1 MPSAFMSFIS
11 ACLWPNSDV
20 EGRGGSDPSGS
31 GSGGQRDG
39 LLWYKDVGQHVYGD
53 FSMAAVQANNIIE
66 DQSQIESGSLSTLDS
81 GPFGTLVGIYD
92 GHGGADTSRHIN
104 HNLFNHLK
112 RFCSEHQSMSVDVI
126 RKTVQATEE
135 GFLSVVSKHWPL
147 KPQIAAVGSCC
158 LLGILCDGKLFVAN
172 LGDSRAVMGKL
183 TRATGGIQAVQL
195 SREHNASAHN
205 TFVMQMLRISCTEP
219 TMVIGTCLP
228 SGTPM
233 DEMQGMERTVRCQ
246 FIPVSL
252 QGIET
257 GSDTLLKS
265 VAMVRSRAKIR
276 GPFDGENLSWRS
288 FHIVATE
295 SAYRTEAASWF
306 LDRAIQKPKLLL
318 GGESHYH
325 EEERNCYRD
334 LCKQGTGERTGF
346 LVVEVFGRGGLDSG
360 GSGSGG
366 QRDGLLWYKDVGQH
380 VYGDFSMAAVQ
391 ANNIIEDQSQI
402 ESGSLSTLDSGPFG
416 TLVGIYDG
424 HGGADTSRHINH
436 NLFNHL
442 KRFCSEHQSMSVD
455 VIRKTVQAT
464 EEGFLSVVSKH
475 WPLKPQIAAV
485 GSCCLLGIL
494 CDGKLFV
501 ANLGDSR
508 AVMGKLTRATGGI
521 QAVQL
526 SREHNARFCSE
537 HQSMS
542 VDVIRKAVQAT
553 EEGFLSVISKQWPLK
568 PQIAAVGS
576 CCLLGI
582 VCDGKLFV
590 ANLGD
595 SRAVM
600 GELTRATGGI
610 QAVQLSREHNA
621 SMESERRALRFIH
634 PDDPNIVILRHNVWR
649 VKGIIQITRSIGDV
663 YLKKPEYNKEP
674 LNAKFR
680 LAETFKRP
688 LLSSEPSISVHELQP
703 EDLFIIFASDGLWE
717 HLSNQEAVD
726 IVHSCSHKGSAR
738 KLVKAALQR
747 AAKKREVRYSDL
759 MKIERGVR
767 RHFHDDISVVVLF
780 LDSNAI
786 SRATAAKGP
795 QLSLK
800 AGGM

>member
-1 MPSAFMSFIS
+1 
-11 ACLWPNSDV
+11 
-20 EGRGGSDPSGS
+20 
-31 GSGGQRDG
+31 
-39 LLWYKDVGQHVYGD
+39 
-53 FSMAAVQANNIIE
+53 MAAVQANNIIE

-195 SREHNASAHN
+195 SREHNAS
-205 TFVMQMLRISCTEP
+205 
-219 TMVIGTCLP
+219 
-228 SGTPM
+228 
-233 DEMQGMERTVRCQ
+233 
-246 FIPVSL
+246 
-252 QGIET
+252 
-257 GSDTLLKS
+257 
-265 VAMVRSRAKIR
+265 
-276 GPFDGENLSWRS
+276 
-288 FHIVATE
+288 
-295 SAYRTEAASWF
+295 
-306 LDRAIQKPKLLL
+306 
-318 GGESHYH
+318 
-325 EEERNCYRD
+325 
-334 LCKQGTGERTGF
+334 
-346 LVVEVFGRGGLDSG
+346 
-360 GSGSGG
+360 
-366 QRDGLLWYKDVGQH
+366 
-380 VYGDFSMAAVQ
+380 
-391 ANNIIEDQSQI
+391 
-402 ESGSLSTLDSGPFG
+402 
-416 TLVGIYDG
+416 
-424 HGGADTSRHINH
+424 
-436 NLFNHL
+436 
-442 KRFCSEHQSMSVD
+442 
-455 VIRKTVQAT
+455 
-464 EEGFLSVVSKH
+464 
-475 WPLKPQIAAV
+475 
-485 GSCCLLGIL
+485 
-494 CDGKLFV
+494 
-501 ANLGDSR
+501 
-508 AVMGKLTRATGGI
+508 
-521 QAVQL
+521 
-526 SREHNARFCSE
+526 
-537 HQSMS
+537 
-542 VDVIRKAVQAT
+542 
-553 EEGFLSVISKQWPLK
+553 
-568 PQIAAVGS
+568 
-576 CCLLGI
+576 
-582 VCDGKLFV
+582 
-590 ANLGD
+590 
-595 SRAVM
+595 
-600 GELTRATGGI
+600 
-610 QAVQLSREHNA
+610 
-621 SMESERRALRFIH
+621 MESERRALRFIH

-703 EDLFIIFASDGLWE
+703 EDQLIIFASDGLWE

-726 IVHSCSHKGSAR
+726 IVHSSSHNGSAR